1 MDAEARLATYAELA
15 DARLAEILSMDRG
28 EPTPLKEAMAYA
40 VLGAGKRVRPA
51 LAMASAE
58 AVGAKTEAAL
68 DAGCAV
74 ELVHCFSLVHDD
86 LPAIDNDDL
95 RRGRPSCHVK
105 FGEAI
110 AILAGDAL
118 FALAFDVIA
127 SASPKPDAG
136 IQAMKLLAEASG
148 PAGLVG
154 GEVSDI
160 LAEGRS
166 VGKPEIQSIH
176 SRKTGSLIRA
186 ACEIG
191 AIFGGGSDDQ
201 IEALGQFGSHAGLA
215 FQISDDLLNELS
227 TSAALGKNV
236 GSDRQR
242 QKATYPA
249 AHGVEESRRLAAEES
264 EKALA
269 SLASFGGRA
278 EDLRLFARYV
288 VERLR

>member
-1 MDAEARLATYAELA
+1 MDAEARLKTYAELA
-15 DARLAEILSMDRG
+15 DARLAEILSRDRG
-28 EPTPLKEAMAYA
+28 EPKPLKEAMRYA
-40 VLGAGKRVRPA
+40 VLGPGKRVRPG
-51 LAMASAE
+51 LSMASAV
-58 AVGAKTEAAL
+58 AVGASVEAGL

-86 LPAIDNDDL
+86 LPAIDNDEL
-95 RRGRPSCHVK
+95 RRGRPTCHIE
-105 FGEAI
+105 FGEAL

-118 FALAFDVIA
+118 FALAFDVLA
-127 SASPKPDAG
+127 SAAPSPQSG
-136 IQAMKLLAEASG
+136 IKAVQALAEASG

-160 LAEGRS
+160 LAEGRATNPTE
-166 VGKPEIQSIH
+166 VKEIH
-176 SRKTGSLIRA
+176 TRKTGALIRA

-191 AIFGGGSDDQ
+191 AVYGGGSEDH
-201 IEALGQFGSHAGLA
+201 IRALAEYGSHAGLA

-227 TSAALGKNV
+227 TSKAIGKSA

-249 AHGVEESRRLAAEES
+249 ALGVEDSKRAAEE
-264 EKALA
+264 EVGQALA
-269 SLASFGGRA
+269 SLRSFGPEA
-278 EDLRLFARYV
+278 DDLRLFARYV

>member
-1 MDAEARLATYAELA
+1 
-15 DARLAEILSMDRG
+15 
-28 EPTPLKEAMAYA
+28 
-40 VLGAGKRVRPA
+40 
-51 LAMASAE
+51 MASAV
-58 AVGAKTEAAL
+58 AVGANREAGL

-95 RRGRPSCHVK
+95 RRGRPTCHIE

-118 FALAFDVIA
+118 FALAFDVLA
-127 SASPKPDAG
+127 QAAPSPDAG
-136 IQAMKLLAEASG
+136 IKAVRTLAIASG

-160 LAEGRS
+160 LAEGQVSSKADVTR
-166 VGKPEIQSIH
+166 IH
-176 SRKTGSLIRA
+176 QRKTGALIQA

-191 AIFGGGSDDQ
+191 AIYGGATP
-201 IEALGQFGSHAGLA
+201 EKVKALSIYGEHAGLA

-227 TSAALGKNV
+227 TSKAIGKST

-249 AHGVEESRRLAAEES
+249 AFGVEDSKRAAEREV
-264 EKALA
+264 EEALA
-269 SLASFGGRA
+269 CLSDFGNEA
-278 EDLRLFARYV
+278 DDLRLFARYV
-288 VERLR
+288 VARLR

>member
-1 MDAEARLATYAELA
+1 
-15 DARLAEILSMDRG
+15 
-28 EPTPLKEAMAYA
+28 
-40 VLGAGKRVRPA
+40 
-51 LAMASAE
+51 MASAV
-58 AVGAKTEAAL
+58 AIGAPRESAL
-68 DAGCAV
+68 DAGCAI

-105 FGEAI
+105 YGEAI

-118 FALAFDVIA
+118 FALAFDVLA
-127 SASPKPDAG
+127 RSAPNADAG
-136 IQAMKLLAEASG
+136 LRTVRALAEASG

-160 LAEGRS
+160 LAEGRE
-166 VGKPEIQSIH
+166 VGKTEVQGIH
-176 SRKTGSLIRA
+176 ARKTGALIRA
-186 ACEIG
+186 ACETG
-191 AIFGGGSDDQ
+191 AIYGNASEAQ
-201 IEALGQFGSHAGLA
+201 IRSLGEYGAHAGLA

-227 TSAALGKNV
+227 TSTALGKSA

-249 AHGVEESRRLAAEES
+249 AHGVEDSKRLATAETEQ
-264 EKALA
+264 ALA
-269 SLASFGGRA
+269 SLEGFGKEA
-278 EDLRLFARYV
+278 DDLRLFARYV